1 MLDKL
6 SSNGKGI
13 LKGCIACR
21 AVTEERT
28 ILFAVCCCWWLNDAF
43 FLHKLQQRLPILVR
57 GSDNPQKCLFP
68 RGILTPSNP
77 WFLGPTWVS
86 LQTASRSVQPFLH
99 STSLW
104 LIHRH
109 THRHAKCY
117 ICSNMPHLMHCMHAT
132 QPKNRL
138 LTSPFLVRSTSAP
151 FTPSLWHQ
159 YLRFKIFFKEQQ
171 NWDNLLNYREFILSV
186 AGRMSHNTVTLTY
199 TTHTKLNTQ
208 QQPFYPSVCAAMT
221 TTSRTSLQ
229 IKSHTS
235 SIRSI
240 PPHSVQKLHRMKHF
254 TVCRNISQRPHPR
267 QLQTRR
273 FTATVAT

>member
-104 LIHRH
+104 PIHRQ
-109 THRHAKCY
+109 THRHATSVA
-117 ICSNMPHLMHCMHAT
+117 ICHILCTACMQRSLKIAFWHHHFLFG
-132 QPKNRL
+132 RL
-138 LTSPFLVRSTSAP
+138 LHPSHHLSDTS
-151 FTPSLWHQ
+151 
-159 YLRFKIFFKEQQ
+159 I
-171 NWDNLLNYREFILSV
+171 
-186 AGRMSHNTVTLTY
+186 
-199 TTHTKLNTQ
+199 
-208 QQPFYPSVCAAMT
+208 
-221 TTSRTSLQ
+221 
-229 IKSHTS
+229 
-235 SIRSI
+235 
-240 PPHSVQKLHRMKHF
+240 
-254 TVCRNISQRPHPR
+254 
-267 QLQTRR
+267 
-273 FTATVAT
+273 